1 MSNLK
6 HLNKFHNLNLA
17 KNLINLIQTLFI
29 LSCLISLINC
39 ADGDTT
45 KSEANSRSNL
55 LWGMGK
61 GTVAVIIFIAL
72 GIIIC
77 ILGLAFSSPGLFVFI
92 GILLPLLVFIIC
104 ISLPTGD
111 DKDEEE
117 DIYKNSHH
125 DNYMVARWLYF
136 VVMLLVFIAL
146 ILPGILKWNID
157 VIPQRVNSNTMKDIY
172 DDKYLEDLEK
182 QKKRR
187 YNLENESLDE
197 EERLP
202 LSTNKKKKNTFIR
215 VDEDNNNNVNKN
227 LFQNDL
233 DEDNELPMARVKR
246 KDELNDN
253 RSKFKKFKRTQ
264 NSS

>member
-1 MSNLK
+1 M
-6 HLNKFHNLNLA
+6 
-17 KNLINLIQTLFI
+17 
-29 LSCLISLINC
+29 INC
-39 ADGDTT
+39 ADDEGT
-45 KSEANSRSNL
+45 KSEENSKSNL

-61 GTVAVIIFIAL
+61 GTVAVIISIAI
-72 GIIIC
+72 GIIVC
-77 ILGLAFSSPGLFVFI
+77 IFGLAFSSPGLFVFI
-92 GILLPLLVFIIC
+92 GILIPLLVFIIC

-117 DIYKNSHH
+117 DIYKNDHH
-125 DNYMVARWLYF
+125 DNYMVARWFYF
-136 VVMLLVFIAL
+136 IVMLLLFIGL
-146 ILPGILKWNID
+146 IVPCFIMLSLNI
-157 VIPQRVNSNTMKDIY
+157 IPLRVNSNTMRDTY

-182 QKKRR
+182 QKKRK
-187 YNLENESLDE
+187 YNLENESLDD

-215 VDEDNNNNVNKN
+215 VDEDNKNNVNKN

-253 RSKFKKFKRTQ
+253 RSKFKKFKRIQ

>member
-1 MSNLK
+1 MSNFK
-6 HLNKFHNLNLA
+6 YLNKFP
-17 KNLINLIQTLFI
+17 KNSFTKNIINLIQTIFI

-39 ADGDTT
+39 AEGDLT
-45 KSEANSRSNL
+45 KSEENSRSNL

-61 GTVAVIIFIAL
+61 GTVAVIIFIAI

-117 DIYKNSHH
+117 DIYKNGHH
-125 DNYMVARWLYF
+125 DNFMVARWLYF
-136 VVMLLVFIAL
+136 LVMLLVFIGL
-146 ILPGILKWNID
+146 ILAGFIKWNIA
-157 VIPQRVNSNTMKDIY
+157 VIPQRVNSNTMKDTY

-187 YNLENESLDE
+187 YNLENESLDD

-215 VDEDNNNNVNKN
+215 VDEDNDNRVNKN

-233 DEDNELPMARVKR
+233 DEDNELPMARVRR

-253 RSKFKKFKRTQ
+253 RSKFKKFKRIQ